1 MRRIF
6 ANRWWVV
13 AATVLGLIVGAGPIN
28 VFAFGVFLKPITAEL
43 GIGRGL
49 LSSALTLHS
58 TIGALSCPVFGW
70 MIDRWGVRRCMMPGL
85 VFYTLGIAA
94 FALIQADP
102 FAVTFLIFGLAGL
115 TAPVGG
121 PIPYSTVISQ
131 WFDHHRGL
139 ALGVG
144 MAGVGLGVALMPQL
158 AALLITEFGWRMA
171 YIGMAIA
178 VVVCAFIPV
187 MVLVRE
193 PPDFAARP
201 QRGQSRGAVLNLPG
215 ASVREALGSWLFW
228 GLGLAFFL
236 DVIAINGTLTHIVA
250 LLTDRGVAR
259 ELAVTALSGTGIALL
274 AGRVLSGWF
283 LDRFW
288 GPYVAIGFFVT
299 PMIGLALLLSH
310 AAGAAPFLG
319 AICLGLGIGAEIDL
333 MAFFA
338 SRYFGLRNY
347 AKIYGT
353 MFGLFGFGVGV
364 GPTLSGLSFDRFH
377 SYAPIF
383 IAYEIMLLVTC
394 AIFLRLGP
402 YPYPAGRAVPADG
415 AVNAQPS
422 PEVAR

>member
-1 MRRIF
+1 MRGIF

-28 VFAFGVFLKPITAEL
+28 VFCFGVFLKPVTADL

-58 TIGALSCPVFGW
+58 TVAALMCPVFGW
-70 MIDRWGVRRCMMPGL
+70 MIDRWGVRRVAIPAL
-85 VFYTLGIAA
+85 VLYALGIAA
-94 FALIQADP
+94 YTLIRADP
-102 FAVTFLIFGLAGL
+102 FAITYLIFAIAGA
-115 TAPVGG
+115 TGTVGG

-131 WFDHHRGL
+131 WFDRQRGL
-139 ALGVG
+139 ALGIG

-158 AALLITEFGWRMA
+158 AAWLIAEFGWRLA
-171 YIGMAIA
+171 YVGLAIA
-178 VVVCAFIPV
+178 VVIFAFVPV
-187 MVLVRE
+187 ALFVRE

-201 QRGQSRGAVLNLPG
+201 ARGQSRGAALNLPG
-215 ASVREALGSWLFW
+215 AAVGEALRSSLFW
-228 GLGLAFFL
+228 GLGIAFFL

-250 LLTDRGVAR
+250 LLTDRGIGR
-259 ELAVTALSGTGIALL
+259 EVAVTALSGTGIALL
-274 AGRVLSGWF
+274 AGRILSGWF

-299 PMIGLALLLSH
+299 PMIGLALLMSH

-319 AICLGLGIGAEIDL
+319 AICLGIGIGAEIDL

-353 MFGLFGFGVGV
+353 MFGMFGLGVGFG
-364 GPTLSGLSFDRFH
+364 PALSGYSFDRFH
-377 SYAPIF
+377 SYTPIF
-383 IAYEIMLLVTC
+383 VVYEIMLLVTC
-394 AIFLRLGP
+394 VIFLRLGP
-402 YPYPAGRAVPADG
+402 YPYPAGGHAPAG
-415 AVNAQPS
+415 AA
-422 PEVAR
+422 AKAAA